1 MTFQSHPLEICVNVS
16 HDSFSNESSLVD
28 KVLYGYL
35 DTGWSE
41 TTMYSQIVCPVC
53 RSWTDSHNFCIRCGS
68 RLGYNQMTQAPL
80 ALPYQPRGPV
90 VQQGLG
96 YPQVQA
102 PIQPYGPFANWN
114 TPAQTP
120 MQGLG
125 YPQMRAPIQPY
136 SPYASWNS
144 PTTTPVQPQVYQ
156 PPAYQDSM
164 PLAPAPYV
172 HMQMMNQRMGL
183 TNRPRF

>member
-1 MTFQSHPLEICVNVS
+1 MCVNVS

-68 RLGYNQMTQAPL
+68 RLGYNPMTQAPL

-96 YPQVQA
+96 YPQMQA
-102 PIQPYGPFANWN
+102 AIQPYNPFANWN
-114 TPAQTP
+114 T
-120 MQGLG
+120 
-125 YPQMRAPIQPY
+125 
-136 SPYASWNS
+136 
-144 PTTTPVQPQVYQ
+144 PTTTPVQPQAYQ
-156 PPAYQDSM
+156 PPAYQASM

-183 TNRPRF
+183 TTRPPF